1 MNALDA
7 GLLCTLL
14 LIGTVAALLGGMS
27 AARRRRRA
35 SFALCLAAA
44 APDFALLSV
53 LLARLPAC
61 ETLAH
66 APLWTAAVLI
76 STALSLLA
84 LCLMLRGS
92 RWQLSPFSIKES
104 CDYLPSALCFAWENG
119 QPCLKNLK
127 MDELSHQLTGEALL
141 NANAFWRAIEAQP
154 IVSLENGQTWSFE
167 RRRMEMAGR
176 VVYQIIGTNITEEA
190 RLRHALEKDNLRLK
204 AMNRRLRQ
212 YGQDVQEATR
222 EKEILRAKT
231 RIHDRIGRALLQ
243 TRQFL
248 SGMQGDAEAVRA
260 AWRQNTRLLLGKS
273 VEEQRPDTFEQ
284 LSRAAKAIGVT
295 IARSGSFPEEGT
307 ENAQLVEAAAHECLT
322 NLVRHAGG
330 TRLEIFGEKTA
341 SAWKVRYLNDGAV
354 PAAPIVEGSGLTA
367 LRTRT
372 EAAGGA
378 MEIVVLPRFQ
388 LTLILQRERQ
398 AME

>member
-1 MNALDA
+1 MNTLHA
-7 GLLCTLL
+7 GLMCTVLL
-14 LIGTVAALLGGMS
+14 TGTIASLFGCMS
-27 AARRRRRA
+27 AVRRHRR
-35 SFALCLAAA
+35 FAFAACLAIASL
-44 APDFALLSV
+44 DFAVLAVLLS
-53 LLARLPAC
+53 RLPGS
-61 ETLAH
+61 ETLA
-66 APLWTAAVLI
+66 PVPWTAAAL
-76 STALSLLA
+76 SLTALSLFASFTLWHN
-84 LCLMLRGS
+84 S
-92 RWQLSPFSIKES
+92 RRQISPVSIKES
-104 CDYLPSALCFAWENG
+104 CDHLPSALCFAYENG

-127 MDELSHQLTGEALL
+127 MDELSHLLTGEALL
-141 NANAFWRAIEAQP
+141 NANAFWRAVEAQP

-190 RLRHALEKDNLRLK
+190 RLRHVLEKDNLRLK

-248 SGMQGDAEAVRA
+248 SGAQGDAEAVRA

-367 LRTRT
+367 LRMRT

-378 MEIVVLPRFQ
+378 MEIAVLPRFQ